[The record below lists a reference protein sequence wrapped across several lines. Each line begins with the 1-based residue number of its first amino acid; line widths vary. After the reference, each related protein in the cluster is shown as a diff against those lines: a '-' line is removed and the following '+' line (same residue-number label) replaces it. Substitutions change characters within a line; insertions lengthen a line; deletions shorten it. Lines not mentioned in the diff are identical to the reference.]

1 MNLIRDLLL
10 TVEGEEPK
18 ADLSQYSNEQKI
30 YHSALLI
37 EAGLVDGSIIEN
49 ASGHPAVT
57 TTIRLKW
64 AGHEF
69 LDSARDEKIWKK
81 ALNLVAKA
89 GGSVTFPI
97 LKQML
102 NNYLKDKLGV
112 NVEVSEL

>member
-10 TVEGEEPK
+10 TIKGEEPK
-18 ADLSQYSNEQKI
+18 PALSQYSNEQKI

-37 EAGLVDGSIIEN
+37 EAGLVDGSIIGN
-49 ASGHPAVT
+49 ASGYPAVI

-81 ALNLVAKA
+81 ALNVVTKA
-89 GGSVTFPI
+89 GGSVTLPI

-102 NNYLKDKLGV
+102 TNYLKDKLGV
-112 NVEVSEL
+112 NFDVSEP